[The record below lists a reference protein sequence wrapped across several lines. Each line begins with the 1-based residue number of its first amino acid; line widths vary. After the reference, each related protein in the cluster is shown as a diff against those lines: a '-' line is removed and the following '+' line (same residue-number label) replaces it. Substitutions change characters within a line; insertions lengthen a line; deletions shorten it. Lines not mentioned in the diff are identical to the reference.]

1 MTIDGN
7 HIIADEGKVFRRKG
21 TDEVFGDELFL
32 GLSFYIGGVRQ
43 DPPHEDVPTDFEEI
57 DSPVEDAPADDAQHP
72 EPPVIPHATVE
83 WIVDDVFRITAD
95 DGYILYDTD
104 SGQTE
109 SEATASGDIA
119 SRFYAIA
126 LDAEELEA
134 AKERKLAD
142 LERYANSDAVKS
154 FSLFGKQMWLGP
166 AVRENYLI
174 SLQSAER
181 LGYEA
186 VPFMGREI
194 PISTAIEMLDR
205 ANVYGMEST
214 SVTEAHKAAILAL
227 DSVQAV
233 AEYDYTIGYPLKLV
247 F

>member
-1 MTIDGN
+1 MTIEGK
-7 HIIADEGKVFRRKG
+7 HIIADEGKVIRRICTG
-21 TDEVFGDELFL
+21 EIYGEEIYL
-32 GLSFYIGGVRQ
+32 GYSHYIGGVKQ
-43 DPPHEDVPTDFEEI
+43 DPPHEDVPADFEEI
-57 DSPVEDAPADDAQHP
+57 DAPMEDAPEDDVQRP
-72 EPPVIPHATVE
+72 DLPVIPHATVE
-83 WIVDDVFRITAD
+83 WIADDIFRITAD
-95 DGYILYDTD
+95 EGYVLYDTD

-126 LDAEELEA
+126 IDAEELEA

-154 FSLFGKQMWLGP
+154 FTLFGKQMWLGP

-174 SLQSAER
+174 SIQSAER
-181 LGYEA
+181 LGYES

-194 PISTAIEMLDR
+194 PIATAIEMLDR

-214 SVTEAHKAAILAL
+214 SVTEAHKTAILAL
-227 DSVQAV
+227 NSVQAV
-233 AEYDYTIGYPLKLV
+233 AEYDFTIGYPLKLV